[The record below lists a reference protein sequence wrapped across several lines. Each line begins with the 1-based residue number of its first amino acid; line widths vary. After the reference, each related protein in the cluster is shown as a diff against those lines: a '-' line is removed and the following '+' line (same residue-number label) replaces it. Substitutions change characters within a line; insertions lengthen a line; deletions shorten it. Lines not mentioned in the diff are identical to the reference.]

1 MIPQKLLKTNQP
13 GYYKDT
19 SSGAI
24 INIDDNY
31 YQQILAERQ
40 RLKEQQALCDE
51 MQTLKGEL
59 TEIKS
64 LLAQIVNGQKN
75 G

>member
-1 MIPQKLLKTNQP
+1 MKHTLVKTNYP

-24 INIDDNY
+24 INTDDSY

-40 RLKEQQALCDE
+40 RIKEQKSLCDE
-51 MQTLKGEL
+51 MNTLKGEL